1 VTGNLTLVFIMASM
15 TIVAALRSKN
25 GNRESNKGGI
35 LMNDKKLK
43 GQVAIVTGA
52 SRGIGKAIA
61 LALASAGAA
70 VTVAA
75 RTIEESGPLKGT
87 ILETAEEIKTQG
99 GRALPIQTNVAD
111 EASVENMIQKT
122 LDEMGHIDIL
132 VNNAG
137 TNIPHYFR
145 DLTLKEWDLIIKVT
159 LRSVIVCSKA
169 VMPSMMAQRYGHII
183 NMSSVAAITFND
195 PMTGLAYDVSKAGIN
210 RFTWGLAEELKEYN
224 IAVNALMP
232 QNTLSEGWVMLNPDV
247 DKANWQTPELW
258 GKIATFVVTRDP
270 ATFTGRILTID
281 DIEQEVAK
289 VGWNL

>member
-1 VTGNLTLVFIMASM
+1 M
-15 TIVAALRSKN
+15 
-25 GNRESNKGGI
+25 
-35 LMNDKKLK
+35 MNHKKLE

-61 LALASAGAA
+61 LALARAGAA

-87 ILETAEEIKTQG
+87 ILKTAEEIKAQG

-111 EASVENMIQKT
+111 EASVENMVQKT
-122 LDEMGHIDIL
+122 LDEMGRIDIL

-137 TNIPHYFR
+137 TNIPSYFK
-145 DLTLKEWDLIIKVT
+145 DLTLKQWDLIMKVT

-169 VMPSMMAQRYGHII
+169 VMPLMMAQRYGHII

-232 QNTLSEGWVMLNPDV
+232 QNTTSEGWVMLNPDV
-247 DKANWQTPELW
+247 DKADWQTPELW

-270 ATFTGRILTID
+270 ATFTGRILTTD
-281 DIEQEVAK
+281 DIEQEMAK
-289 VGWNL
+289 AGWNL